1 MFSISWNNIVGGCT
15 SVVFCFDFWLC
26 EDRSQPGMGWAVSEK
41 THNAPQQWPQLLS
54 LSSSSSSAVATVPTW
69 PRRHASQSHL
79 RRPTHWT
86 CPPRWWGSRVERLW
100 PVARIW
106 TEDRKKV
113 GLPVAGPVA
122 GSMQQEQSQWSSQA
136 APSNST
142 PSCRHIGP
150 CRVLCRA
157 CVTHNPLHSA
167 LLQQLLH
174 PWALHKSFDLTLF
187 CLLLLQMSY

>member
-15 SVVFCFDFWLC
+15 LVVFCFDFWLC
-26 EDRSQPGMGWAVSEK
+26 EDRSQSGMGVGSVRV
-41 THNAPQQWPQLLS
+41 NPQC
-54 LSSSSSSAVATVPTW
+54 SSAVATVVV
-69 PRRHASQSHL
+69 
-79 RRPTHWT
+79 
-86 CPPRWWGSRVERLW
+86 GV
-100 PVARIW
+100 
-106 TEDRKKV
+106 KV

-157 CVTHNPLHSA
+157 CVTHNPLLSA